1 MNLRGKIL
9 VGCAAVLT
17 LLAVVGYLF
26 IHHLGGNSVM
36 EQENDVPPGKLI
48 GITYSYTD
56 GMVNREE
63 FFIKLSPEAIQ
74 KTLYWPALDP
84 ETAEDEDWY
93 HRSSKEN
100 VPITEAQWSDVEQ
113 IILELYP
120 LMKPI
125 PENLIKIKL
134 PPLFPVRDGVAATDL
149 TLTWSTEDGIRS
161 IRYHRPNDRRI
172 HTLTTLLKELADPI
186 GREIPRY
193 DPPELIGFTI
203 IQSGSIFAKDYS
215 FQLTQGSS
223 DIYGEDAPYELFA
236 HFTPPGQKS
245 QKDLSNW
252 VVADAVWDDF
262 STFAREIGLEEQPDG
277 DSGRLYCNLYY
288 SDGKQKK
295 KKLDKKTAELIREYF
310 TDLTLQLMDDES

>member
-48 GITYSYTD
+48 GITYSYTN
-56 GMVNREE
+56 GMANREE

-149 TLTWSTEDGIRS
+149 TLT
-161 IRYHRPNDRRI
+161 
-172 HTLTTLLKELADPI
+172 
-186 GREIPRY
+186 
-193 DPPELIGFTI
+193 
-203 IQSGSIFAKDYS
+203 
-215 FQLTQGSS
+215 
-223 DIYGEDAPYELFA
+223 
-236 HFTPPGQKS
+236 
-245 QKDLSNW
+245 
-252 VVADAVWDDF
+252 
-262 STFAREIGLEEQPDG
+262 
-277 DSGRLYCNLYY
+277 
-288 SDGKQKK
+288 
-295 KKLDKKTAELIREYF
+295 
-310 TDLTLQLMDDES
+310 